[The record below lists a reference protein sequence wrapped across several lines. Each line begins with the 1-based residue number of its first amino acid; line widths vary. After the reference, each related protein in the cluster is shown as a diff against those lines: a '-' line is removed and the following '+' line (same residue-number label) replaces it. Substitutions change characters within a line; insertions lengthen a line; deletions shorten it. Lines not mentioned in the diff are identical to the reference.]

1 MDELRISN
9 HFIERFNLRYF
20 GRDEKW
26 KIGDLKGYLSKVLKP
41 YQLKHLMR
49 RKDFDSPQ
57 YIHFGSK
64 HSLVVMNNTIVTI
77 YNTGVK

>member
-1 MDELRISN
+1 MN
-9 HFIERFNLRYF
+9 
-20 GRDEKW
+20 
-26 KIGDLKGYLSKVLKP
+26 KILKP
-41 YQLKHLMR
+41 YQLKHLMK

-77 YNTGVK
+77 YNKR